1 MTNKNIDSKYRKFLI
16 VKRLLDQEHLSY
28 QQLSDEY
35 YVSRSSIANDLSFIK
50 ELFSKEDLA
59 LTFDNSG
66 TFFKGSEVQIQKIL
80 KRTILNLLNSDLSVE
95 IFIDSELMQ
104 KVSQGFYKSLTEK
117 KSRFLK
123 AICKILLFQSF

>member
-66 TFFKGSEVQIQKIL
+66 TFLKEARFRFK
-80 KRTILNLLNSDLSVE
+80 
-95 IFIDSELMQ
+95 
-104 KVSQGFYKSLTEK
+104 
-117 KSRFLK
+117 RF
-123 AICKILLFQSF
+123 